1 MITRMLKCEG
11 KQVNHKKVYRI
22 YKAESLGIRRKSKK
36 KLPAHLRLA
45 MPSADR
51 ANTCWSLDFVS
62 DALSGGRGFRILTA
76 IDDCTR
82 ENLLLHAGHSL
93 PSAIVTEKLDEVI
106 SFRGKPS
113 YIRVDNGPEF
123 RSNSFHQWATQKG
136 ITIAYIEPGKPYQN
150 AFIESFN
157 GRLRDEFLNE
167 TLFFSERDARKKLS
181 VWQEFYNNIRPHGS
195 LGVPPLSYAEKL
207 QMIEIIQA
215 ESQK

>member
-62 DALSGGRGFRILTA
+62 DALSGGRG
-76 IDDCTR
+76 
-82 ENLLLHAGHSL
+82 
-93 PSAIVTEKLDEVI
+93 
-106 SFRGKPS
+106 
-113 YIRVDNGPEF
+113 IRVDNGPEF
-123 RSNSFHQWATQKG
+123 RSNSFHQWATKKG

-195 LGVPPLSYAEKL
+195 LGVPPLSYAKKL
-207 QMIEIIQA
+207 QMTEIIQA
-215 ESQK
+215 ESLKVSGSR